1 MGRNS
6 KYTFEDKVKAVEDY
20 LNGKRSVSEIME
32 DLSVKSS
39 RSIRN
44 WIEHYRQHGKEALLP
59 VEKNQSYSSELK
71 NRIVSEYLNGEGS
84 VTELCAKY
92 KIKGHR
98 TLQHWI
104 SLYNSHIELRDYN
117 PKSEVYM
124 ATARRKTTI
133 SERKEIV
140 DHCIKNHRNYKET
153 ADKYDVSYS
162 QVYNWVKKY
171 DLDGDDGLLDKRGR
185 HKTDDEVDAL
195 ERLRREN
202 ARLKRQLE
210 EKDRVAE
217 LLKKVKEFERM

>member
-1 MGRNS
+1 MKDFSIDHIGE
-6 KYTFEDKVKAVEDY
+6 KWVKQKH
-20 LNGKRSVSEIME
+20 L
-32 DLSVKSS
+32 
-39 RSIRN
+39 
-44 WIEHYRQHGKEALLP
+44 
-59 VEKNQSYSSELK
+59 
-71 NRIVSEYLNGEGS
+71 
-84 VTELCAKY
+84 T
-92 KIKGHR
+92 

-124 ATARRKTTI
+124 ATARRKTTMT
-133 SERKEIV
+133 ERKEIV
-140 DHCIKNHRNYKET
+140 EDCIKNQKNYKET